1 MTSLHA
7 AEGARRGGS
16 AGLMQR
22 RAARRFMVQVAQ
34 KYNRPIWLTELACP
48 QAGKPA
54 AALAEMRALLTML
67 DQQPRVARRARPT
80 CASQASLATT
90 HSIPFRA
97 GHVAVSSA
105 LHAIPC
111 WTRCRTEQRVCPTWQ
126 LGRPPRSARPRRYSW
141 FAAHTQGTFLGPS
154 ASLMQNSYSF
164 ARLTNLGRLFAS
176 FGSTSGISSGAAP
189 AEDLRS
195 EQLAAVQ
202 ARPARGPA
210 RAVRARV
217 QAACVTML
225 SGVRFYV
232 M

>member
-1 MTSLHA
+1 
-7 AEGARRGGS
+7 
-16 AGLMQR
+16 
-22 RAARRFMVQVAQ
+22 
-34 KYNRPIWLTELACP
+34 
-48 QAGKPA
+48 
-54 AALAEMRALLTML
+54 
-67 DQQPRVARRARPT
+67 
-80 CASQASLATT
+80 
-90 HSIPFRA
+90 
-97 GHVAVSSA
+97 
-105 LHAIPC
+105 
-111 WTRCRTEQRVCPTWQ
+111 
-126 LGRPPRSARPRRYSW
+126 
-141 FAAHTQGTFLGPS
+141 
-154 ASLMQNSYSF
+154 MQNSYSF